1 METVVLVV
9 AVKTAA
15 QAERLHQAKV
25 MMAAAVGVHLA
36 FTAAAE
42 AAVQAK
48 QVQAAQAQVEVT
60 VVMALPQLLLEHQ

>member
-1 METVVLVV
+1 VETVVLVV

-36 FTAAAE
+36 YMAAAVV
-42 AAVQAK
+42 AVRAK
-48 QVQAAQAQVEVT
+48 QVQTALVQVAVT